1 MNQSRIFHHVR
12 IPKNLAN
19 SPEFQIDVL
28 NFISDKEL
36 QKSCAI
42 RHLQVICSVLS
53 QIIYASF
60 VIYIA
65 TGSSLGGG
73 VNSSGGRDAGLVL
86 RDDMG
91 M

>member
-1 MNQSRIFHHVR
+1 MNQSCIFHHMR

-19 SPEFQIDVL
+19 NPEFQIDVL
-28 NFISDKEL
+28 NFISDEEL